1 MERPEV
7 SALTE
12 GFYEALGWHA
22 SKDGDVGQVT
32 PPRTNLSA
40 RPNSEAA
47 ALLTSAGSFTVSQ
60 VLASAEGIDPIIEGH
75 AYLTK
80 SVYAGGADSNVGFF
94 AYNFPAADSYT
105 VSIYCQLGADW
116 DGGGVQFSAE
126 GYAGWAEVDV
136 LKVEASSKGSWRR
149 VVCRITVVSGDLSGN
164 LVLRAAPGFPT
175 VGRAMYFDAKQ
186 IETGDEATDYV
197 DGGLS
202 NCEWIGAPNASTSK
216 FLGSDTTW
224 PLLRTAAAWVET
236 LLDPVYE
243 VVRERLGQPG
253 WAILLDPAN
262 CPAKALP
269 YLAQYVGA
277 VLTPEMDEAQ
287 QRAEIEE
294 PTSWKRGQLP
304 SIKLV
309 GARGLTGTKR
319 VIVRSRT
326 PSVGHHFIRTL
337 ASETPS
343 PERTEFTLRKRA
355 VPAWERLDYEAM
367 VGVTWEDVAAS
378 FESWAEV
385 KSKFKSWAD
394 LADTLPS
401 ELPG

>member
-1 MERPEV
+1 VERPEV

-12 GFYEALGWHA
+12 EFYEALGWHA
-22 SKDGDVGQVT
+22 SKDSEVGEVT

-40 RPNSEAA
+40 RPNSEGA
-47 ALLTSAGSFTVSQ
+47 ALLTSSGTYAVSQ
-60 VLASAEGIDPIIEGH
+60 VLASAEGVTPIIDGH

-80 SVYAGGADSNVGFF
+80 SVYVGGSDSNVGFF
-94 AYNFPAADSYT
+94 AYNFAKAGTHT
-105 VSIYCQLGADW
+105 VSIYCQLGSDW
-116 DGGGVQFSAE
+116 DGGSVQFNAE
-126 GYAGWAEVDV
+126 GYTGWSEVDV
-136 LKVEASSKGSWRR
+136 LKAEATGKGNWHRII
-149 VVCRITVVSGDLSGN
+149 CRITVVSGDLSGN
-164 LVLRAAPGFPT
+164 LVLRAVPGFPT
-175 VGRAMYFDAKQ
+175 AGRAMYFDAKQ
-186 IETGDEATDYV
+186 IEAGEEATDYV
-197 DGGLS
+197 DGGLP
-202 NCEWIGAPNASTSK
+202 NCEWTGTPNASMSK

-243 VVRERLGQPG
+243 VVRERDEQPG
-253 WAILLDPAN
+253 WAILLDPAS

-326 PSVGHHFIRTL
+326 PSVGHHYIRTL
-337 ASETPS
+337 ASETLS
-343 PERTEFTLRKRA
+343 PEREKVTIRKA
-355 VPAWERLDYEAM
+355 VPAWEALDYAAIAGVFLKDLEAA
-367 VGVTWEDVAAS
+367 WP
-378 FESWAEV
+378 
-385 KSKFKSWAD
+385 KSLNELEGKFTTLAD
-394 LADTLPS
+394 IEDTLPT
-401 ELPG
+401 ELPE